1 MSLFGKK
8 KSPKEDTTKITKDH
22 ERSSK
27 INKHLATFVLH
38 AFVYEVVAK
47 RFLPK
52 VHKWLHNR
60 MTTNKVL
67 GVIPARYN
75 STRFPGKPLA
85 DLCGNP
91 MIWHTYTN
99 AKKSN
104 CFDELVVATDDER
117 IAECVR
123 DFGGKVVMTSES
135 CNNGTERCLEVL
147 QHLGEKNYDI
157 VVNVQGD
164 EPFIESEHVEKVVDC
179 IRSGIEAG
187 DASVVMGTL
196 ARPANLNDSED
207 VTNVN
212 NVKVV
217 LDKTNN
223 ALYFSRAM
231 IPYNKRGKYDPKVS
245 FCLFVDFSHWH
256 VARLCLFLTLG
267 LLSPTLKCLYW
278 RKLGIYAYRASFLNT
293 YVNEMPQSLL
303 QKQEDLE
310 QNKVIEAGYKIK
322 VGLVEKAVHG
332 VDTPE
337 QLRHLNGMLKTKKGI
352 YI

>member
-1 MSLFGKK
+1 MAPWDAKK
-8 KSPKEDTTKITKDH
+8 KAEVAVASPKAGRI
-22 ERSSK
+22 SASK
-27 INKHLATFVLH
+27 RLLSFGVNALA
-38 AFVYEVVAK
+38 YEVIRKVV
-47 RFLPK
+47 LPK
-52 VHKWLHNR
+52 ASTLAR
-60 MTTNKVL
+60 MALGSNKVRVL
-67 GVIPARYN
+67 GVIPARYS

-99 AKKSN
+99 ASKSN

-117 IAECVR
+117 IAACVEE
-123 DFGGKVVMTSES
+123 FAPGKVVMTSES
-135 CNNGTERCLEVL
+135 CKNGTERCLEVL
-147 QHLGEKNYDI
+147 QKLGTKKFDI

-164 EPFIESEHVEKVVDC
+164 EPFIESEHIEKAVEC
-179 IRSGIEAG
+179 IKIGIETN
-187 DASVVMGTL
+187 DPTIVMGTL
-196 ARPANLNDSED
+196 ARPANANDSED

-217 LDKTNN
+217 LDVDYN

-231 IPYNKRGKYDPKVS
+231 IPFNKKSKYDP
-245 FCLFVDFSHWH
+245 
-256 VARLCLFLTLG
+256 
-267 LLSPTLKCLYW
+267 KCLYW

-293 YVNEMPQSLL
+293 YVNEMPASLL

-322 VGLVEKAVHG
+322 VGIVEKAVHG
-332 VDTPE
+332 VDTPA
-337 QLRHLNGMLKTKKGI
+337 QLAHLNKMLKTKKGI

>member
-1 MSLFGKK
+1 MRPKAQKKSVATELGGSIPSAMAWPTKK
-8 KSPKEDTTKITKDH
+8 KGIARGASGDEVGARRKD
-22 ERSSK
+22 EK
-27 INKHLATFVLH
+27 LAAVNLVAFGVH
-38 AFVYEVVAK
+38 AALYEVVVRRA
-47 RFLPK
+47 LPK
-52 VHKWLHNR
+52 ISSWIQKRCSKVR
-60 MTTNKVL
+60 VL
-67 GVIPARYN
+67 GVIPARYA

-99 AKKSN
+99 AKKAN
-104 CFDELVVATDDER
+104 LDELVVATDDER
-117 IAECVR
+117 IAECVTE
-123 DFGGKVVMTSES
+123 FGGKVVMTSES

-147 QHLGEKNYDI
+147 QKLGTREFDV
-157 VVNVQGD
+157 VVNIQGD
-164 EPFIESEHVEKVVDC
+164 EPFIEPEHIEKVVDC
-179 IRSGIEAG
+179 IRTGIEERDAG
-187 DASVVMGTL
+187 VVMSTL
-196 ARPANLNDSED
+196 ARPANVGDKDD

-217 LDKTNN
+217 LDQTNN

-231 IPYNKRGKYDPKVS
+231 IPHNKKGKYDS
-245 FCLFVDFSHWH
+245 
-256 VARLCLFLTLG
+256 
-267 LLSPTLKCLYW
+267 KCLYW
-278 RKLGIYAYRASFLNT
+278 RKLGIYAYRASFLDT
-293 YVNEMPQSLL
+293 YVNVMPASHL

>member
-231 IPYNKRGKYDPKVS
+231 IPYNKRGKYDPK
-245 FCLFVDFSHWH
+245 
-256 VARLCLFLTLG
+256 
-267 LLSPTLKCLYW
+267 CLYW